1 MKRHIISAFVLLFC
15 LLSFTACNQT
25 SAKTTEKPSSEIKN
39 ETVIDNTS
47 VKEEKEEIPP
57 STEKTDSF
65 QNNTTDSRSTGHHP
79 ESHHHG
85 NHHGDHH

>member
-15 LLSFTACNQT
+15 LLSF
-25 SAKTTEKPSSEIKN
+25 
-39 ETVIDNTS
+39 TVIDNTS